1 MKKGL
6 FKKIIHNL
14 HLYVGLIIG
23 LLFFIIALSGALYAW
38 DVEISHKIYKQN
50 VASQDVPFVPVSK
63 LRTELAQEFPKGDFR
78 AVTFQGKSSAAKVLV
93 YAPGTYYYAF
103 MNPYTGEIQ
112 HLQNMKEGWLNH
124 LKSLHRNLLLGDV
137 GRVIVHW
144 VTLLSFFMILTGLIL
159 WWPQR
164 KSRRK
169 YHFTINLKS
178 RPVKLNYDLHNVL
191 GFYASWIGVF
201 IILTGVFWGF
211 EPIRNGLRLLTGE
224 NKMVYDIPVS
234 EKEGKTLD
242 HYPSRKVDSLATAFL
257 EQFPNKRVRISYPHK
272 ETDAIHLAVIHPEQ
286 LVHSTDHYHFDQN
299 TGALLQGNFQN
310 GIHNRASVFTT
321 LNGLV
326 YDIHLGNIGHFW
338 GRLFVSLTALVLAS
352 LPITG
357 FIIWWG
363 KRKT

>member
-6 FKKIIHNL
+6 FKRIIHNI
-14 HLYVGLIIG
+14 HLYVGLTIG
-23 LLFFIIALSGALYAW
+23 LLFFIIAFSGALYAW
-38 DVEISHKIYKQN
+38 DAEISHRIYKQSV
-50 VASQDVPFVPVSK
+50 VAQDEPFVSVSELRAK
-63 LRTELAQEFPKGDFR
+63 LTQKFPEGDFR

-103 MNPYTGEIQ
+103 MNPYTGGIQ

-144 VTLLSFFMILTGLIL
+144 VTLLSFFMVLTGLVL
-159 WWPQR
+159 WWPHR

-169 YHFTINLKS
+169 YHFAINLRS

-191 GFYASWIGVF
+191 GFYASCIGIF
-201 IILTGVFWGF
+201 TILTGIFWGF
-211 EPIRNGLRLLTGE
+211 EPIRNGLKILTQE
-224 NKMVYDIPVS
+224 NEVVYDIPVS
-234 EKEGKTLD
+234 GIESKTLD
-242 HYPSRKVDSLATAFL
+242 YDPNQKVDSLATAFL
-257 EQFPNKRVRISYPHK
+257 VKFPDRRVRISYPHK
-272 ETDAIHLAVIHPEQ
+272 ETDAIQLAVIHPQE
-286 LVHSTDHYHFDQN
+286 LVYSTDHYHFDQY

-310 GIHNRASVFTT
+310 ELHSRASAFTT

-326 YDIHLGNIGHFW
+326 YDIHLGNLGHFL
-338 GRLFVSLTALVLAS
+338 GRLLVSLTALVLAS

-363 KRKT
+363 KRNA